1 MRYFLQLKIARRG
14 IELLKEGG
22 LFAYSSCSINQIE
35 NECVV
40 AQLLKVGN
48 IFVPRLPIIFY
59 YSSLFVNLLT
69 LAA

>member
-40 AQLLKVGN
+40 AQLLKVGRDLKGLGRQWLIN
-48 IFVPRLPIIFY
+48 
-59 YSSLFVNLLT
+59 
-69 LAA
+69 

>member
-40 AQLLKVGN
+40 AQLLKVG
-48 IFVPRLPIIFY
+48 RD
-59 YSSLFVNLLT
+59 LT
-69 LAA
+69 QKG

>member
-40 AQLLKVGN
+40 AQLLKVGGVY
-48 IFVPRLPIIFY
+48 VPRLLLIFVKTA
-59 YSSLFVNLLT
+59 LV
-69 LAA
+69 A